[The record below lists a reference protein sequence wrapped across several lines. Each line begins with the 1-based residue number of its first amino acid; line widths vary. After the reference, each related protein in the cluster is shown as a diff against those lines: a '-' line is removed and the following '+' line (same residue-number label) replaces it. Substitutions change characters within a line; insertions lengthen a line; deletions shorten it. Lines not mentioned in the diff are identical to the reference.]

1 MRLSIDPDMGKKPPR
16 LSQTTFEPEDIRV
29 TFCQMK
35 KAGIR
40 SSKGGRCSQFISCIF
55 SQDSGDEYSDDEAS
69 TVINPGNK
77 PPASINPNVK
87 RPNGKQSTDKTSS
100 SKESTNG
107 KPTSKQPNYERSN
120 GDQPTDKT
128 SSSKES
134 AGINPDDKRPNVKRP
149 SGKQPTDKTSSGKQ
163 PNDEKPTSK
172 TPNDKKPHRLSQ
184 TTLGPE
190 DSNVSSRQVKKAGI
204 RPSNA
209 DRCYKCASCVL
220 GQDSDDEYSNNG
232 KATNEKP
239 TSKQP
244 NYERPNGDQ
253 PTDKTS
259 SSKESAGINLDDKR
273 PNDKKPSGKPP
284 NDENSDNGYQSP
296 VKKASQYPSTNNV
309 ISKGSVSENEKEK
322 SCCMY
327 FCGGCYDN
335 DSDWEY
341 Q

>member
-1 MRLSIDPDMGKKPPR
+1 MQLQIITCVVFAFIATKAAVMYVPESALIKRQVLDGPESSSKGSNSKVEGYSDKISIEPDMGKKPPR
-16 LSQTTFEPEDIRV
+16 LSQTAFEPEDIRV

-134 AGINPDDKRPNVKRP
+134 AGITQTIKGQTLKGQVVNN
-149 SGKQPTDKTSSGKQ
+149 QPIKIK
-163 PNDEKPTSK
+163 
-172 TPNDKKPHRLSQ
+172 
-184 TTLGPE
+184 
-190 DSNVSSRQVKKAGI
+190 
-204 RPSNA
+204 
-209 DRCYKCASCVL
+209 
-220 GQDSDDEYSNNG
+220 
-232 KATNEKP
+232 
-239 TSKQP
+239 
-244 NYERPNGDQ
+244 
-253 PTDKTS
+253 
-259 SSKESAGINLDDKR
+259 
-273 PNDKKPSGKPP
+273 
-284 NDENSDNGYQSP
+284 
-296 VKKASQYPSTNNV
+296 
-309 ISKGSVSENEKEK
+309 
-322 SCCMY
+322 
-327 FCGGCYDN
+327 
-335 DSDWEY
+335 W
-341 Q
+341 